1 MDERNLQSDR
11 EFKTHR
17 SPVLSDSDNSI
28 LNGVRI
34 HGKEEDKMADRTL
47 RVVHYLNQFFGGIGG
62 EDKAHA
68 EPQMKIGPIGPGKA
82 VQGAFGDQGK
92 VVATIICGDNYFAER
107 IEDAT
112 TEVINLIKSQ
122 EPDVVIAG
130 PAFDAGRYGIACGA
144 VCKRAQSQLGIPA
157 VTGMF
162 VENPGV
168 DLFRKDVYIIE
179 TENSA
184 RRMSDVI
191 SKMVNIAC
199 RLVAK
204 EKIGK
209 PSLEGYFARGY
220 LHNEVSDRIGAERV
234 VSMLLA
240 KLRGEP
246 FQSEVPPPRY
256 DRVKPASGL
265 KDLHVATIALVTD
278 GGLVPKG
285 NPDKIQAREA
295 TRFGSYGFK
304 ETDGLN
310 PDDYEVNH
318 VGYSPVFVLQD
329 PHRLVPVDV
338 MLDLEREGVIGK
350 LLKKFYSTAG
360 AVCVVENIRKM
371 GRAIAKELK
380 EEGVS
385 GVILTST

>member
-1 MDERNLQSDR
+1 MAG
-11 EFKTHR
+11 T
-17 SPVLSDSDNSI
+17 VL
-28 LNGVRI
+28 RI
-34 HGKEEDKMADRTL
+34 
-47 RVVHYLNQFFGGIGG
+47 VHYLNQFFGGIGG

-82 VQGAFGDQGK
+82 VQGAFGDRGK
-92 VVATIICGDNYFAER
+92 VVATVICGDNYFAER

-112 TEVINLIKSQ
+112 AEVMNLIKPQ
-122 EPDVVIAG
+122 KPDVVIAG

-144 VCKRAQSQLGIPA
+144 VCKAVQSQLGIPA

-168 DLFRKDVYIIE
+168 DLYRKDVYIIE

-184 RRMSDVI
+184 RRMSEVI
-191 SKMVNIAC
+191 PKMVNIAC
-199 RLVAK
+199 KLVAK

-209 PSLEGYFARGY
+209 PSSEGYFARGY
-220 LHNEVSDRIGAERV
+220 LHNEVSDRTGAERI

-240 KLRGEP
+240 KLRREP
-246 FQSEVPPPRY
+246 FQSEVPPPKY
-256 DRVKPASGL
+256 DRVKPAVGL
-265 KDLHVATIALVTD
+265 KDLRGATIALVTD

-295 TRFGSYGFK
+295 TRFGSYCFK
-304 ETDGLN
+304 DADGLN
-310 PDDYEVNH
+310 PEDYEVNH

-338 MLDLEREGVIGK
+338 MQDLEKEGVIGK
-350 LLKKFYSTAG
+350 LHKKFYSTAG
-360 AVCVVENIRKM
+360 AVCVVEYIKKM
-371 GRAIAKELK
+371 GQAIAKELK
-380 EEGVS
+380 DEGVS

>member
-1 MDERNLQSDR
+1 MAGR
-11 EFKTHR
+11 
-17 SPVLSDSDNSI
+17 PLS
-28 LNGVRI
+28 
-34 HGKEEDKMADRTL
+34 
-47 RVVHYLNQFFGGIGG
+47 VVHYLNQFFGGIGG

-68 EPQMKIGPIGPGKA
+68 EPQIKMGPIGPGKA
-82 VQGAFGDQGK
+82 VEGALGERGK
-92 VVATIICGDNYFAER
+92 VAATIICGDNYFAER

-112 TEVINLIKSQ
+112 TEVMNLIKSQ

-144 VCKRAQSQLGIPA
+144 VCKRVQNELGIPA

-168 DLFRKDVYIIE
+168 DLYRKDVYIVE

-184 RRMSDVI
+184 RKMSEVI

-199 RLVAK
+199 RLAAK
-204 EKIGK
+204 EEIGK

-220 LHNEVSDRIGAERV
+220 LRNEISDRIGAERV
-234 VSMLLA
+234 VSMLLG

-246 FQSEVPPPRY
+246 IQSEVRPPKY
-256 DRVKPASGL
+256 DRVNPAPGL
-265 KDLHVATIALVTD
+265 RDLHGATIALVTD
-278 GGLVPKG
+278 GGLVPNG

-295 TRFGSYGFK
+295 TRFGSYSFK
-304 ETDGLN
+304 DKEGLN
-310 PDDYEVNH
+310 PGDYEVNH

-338 MLDLEREGVIGK
+338 MQDLEKEGVIGK
-350 LLKKFYSTAG
+350 LHKKFYSTAG
-360 AVCVVENIRKM
+360 AVCVVENIKKM
-371 GRAIAKELK
+371 GQAIAKELK
-380 EEGVS
+380 DEGVS

>member
-1 MDERNLQSDR
+1 
-11 EFKTHR
+11 
-17 SPVLSDSDNSI
+17 
-28 LNGVRI
+28 
-34 HGKEEDKMADRTL
+34 MADTAL
-47 RVVHYLNQFFGGIGG
+47 RVVQYLNQFFGGIGG

-82 VQGAFGDQGK
+82 VQGAFGDRGK
-92 VVATIICGDNYFAER
+92 VVATVICGDNYFTER

-112 TEVINLIKSQ
+112 TEVMNLIKSQ

-144 VCKRAQSQLGIPA
+144 VCKAVQNQLGIPA

-168 DLFRKDVYIIE
+168 DLYRKDVYIIE

-184 RRMSDVI
+184 RRMSEVI

-204 EKIGK
+204 EKIGI

-220 LHNEVSDRIGAERV
+220 LRNEVSDRMGAERI

-246 FQSEVPPPRY
+246 FQSEVPPPKY

-295 TRFGSYGFK
+295 TRFGSYSFK
-304 ETDGLN
+304 DADGLH
-310 PDDYEVNH
+310 PEDYEVNH

-338 MLDLEREGVIGK
+338 MQDLEKEGVIGK
-350 LLKKFYSTAG
+350 LHKKFYSTAG
-360 AVCVVENIRKM
+360 AVCVVANIKKM
-371 GRAIAKELK
+371 GQAIAKELK
-380 EEGVS
+380 DAGVS